1 MNEDYLPYLL
11 ELDKKLLYI
20 NQDDIAKQSQS
31 KRDLEPAL
39 EKLRIRAVTKVGTGG
54 KGTVTQG
61 ESGVKLRQ
69 RWAHGER
76 NAGL

>member
-39 EKLRIRAVTKVGTGG
+39 EKLRIRAVTKVGTGA
-54 KGTVTQG
+54 KGAVMKVGTGAV
-61 ESGVKLRQ
+61 EL
-69 RWAHGER
+69 
-76 NAGL
+76 